1 MLYYPPPEH
10 TTDMSNGSI
19 PRRPGRP
26 RKPENSNDADML
38 MRVSNLICLAAVFF
52 FFFFFFFFFC
62 FGKQEGIDAYLI
74 GL

>member
-38 MRVSNLICLAAVFF
+38 MRVSNLICLAAITFLLVVGLL
-52 FFFFFFFFFC
+52 C
-62 FGKQEGIDAYLI
+62 LGGSIIADDCQEES
-74 GL
+74 